1 MIDFDWENIEP
12 NTPDEELYKRY
23 VNSMVL
29 VPNPYI
35 VKDPMLPA
43 PCQRSGNSA
52 ATPQITQQ
60 PIAATAPMEDGEE
73 PQLYS
78 NSNHVILKASL
89 IKHFL
94 TVILMDRYIGR
105 SNSPNFRRKKCLF

>member
-1 MIDFDWENIEP
+1 MIDFDWENIDP
-12 NTPDEELYKRY
+12 NTPDEELHKRY
-23 VNSMVL
+23 VNSTVL
-29 VPNPYI
+29 VQDPYI
-35 VKDPMLPA
+35 VKDPMFPA
-43 PCQRSGNSA
+43 PCQCSGNSA
-52 ATPQITQQ
+52 ATPVQITQQ

-94 TVILMDRYIGR
+94 TVILRLAEAILQI
-105 SNSPNFRRKKCLF
+105 SEE